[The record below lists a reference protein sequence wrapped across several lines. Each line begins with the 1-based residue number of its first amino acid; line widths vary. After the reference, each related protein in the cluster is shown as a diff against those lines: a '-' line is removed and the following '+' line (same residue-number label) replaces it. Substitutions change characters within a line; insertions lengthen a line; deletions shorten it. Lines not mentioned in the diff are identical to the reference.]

1 MGPAKHPRR
10 SCVVEEDMI
19 RPSILLLLS
28 LLLALP
34 AFARR
39 EKLALRSESLELPGA
54 PSAVVAADVDGDG
67 LRDLAVVIAFT
78 RWGEVGIEG
87 SVKMDD
93 VEGLVE
99 VLTVIPALVDRRELR
114 VFPGRPGG
122 GFDPA
127 SRSVAIE
134 PSVLSLEAGPPGAPV
149 VALTD
154 EGLSAFR
161 LRDGKLAFEPLIQE
175 RPVLAGTGTFL
186 PNLGLVK
193 DLDGDGRT
201 DVLLPTAEGASVY
214 LSGPEGLRS
223 ASRLR
228 FPLDSLQGRPRRTL
242 SLFHPLPE
250 VRDVD
255 GNHLPDLVLRHASGE
270 WNGFRVLRN
279 QGGGRFSEAL
289 APLGDYQEKKPEGAV
304 VTFFGDL
311 DGDGRAEY
319 VTQEERGPGEDAGMR
334 AEMKHAK
341 RPKFLFRIH
350 RSRPDLGM
358 EPKPFQQFEAEG
370 YAFDTG
376 GGGDG
381 DGGEVGVDMKLPGG
395 FQDLNGDGRMDL
407 IALTLDFSMLQAV
420 KVLTVQRIGI
430 GIDFHV
436 LCQGPGGK
444 LVPVRGLDLSGKFNL
459 NLNNLKIGQI
469 SQFAG
474 DFDGDGR
481 ADFTQMGRG
490 KTVTIHRGR
499 PDCSYPAQPD
509 LALEL
514 REAPRDLALVQI
526 RDLDGDE
533 LADLLVI
540 QPQAVKEANVTP
552 PVRLDLYLSRG
563 ES

>member
-1 MGPAKHPRR
+1 MSRPA
-10 SCVVEEDMI
+10 
-19 RPSILLLLS
+19 ILLALS

-34 AFARR
+34 ASARR
-39 EKLALRSESLELPGA
+39 EKLALRAESLELPGA

-67 LRDLAVVIAFT
+67 LRDLAVVLAFT
-78 RWGEVGIEG
+78 HWGEIGIEE
-87 SVKMDD
+87 SVQMDD

-114 VFPGRPGG
+114 VFLGRPGG

-127 SRSVAIE
+127 PRSMAIE

-154 EGLSAFR
+154 EGLSALR
-161 LRDGKLAFEPLIQE
+161 LRDGALAFEPLIQE

-201 DVLLPTAEGASVY
+201 DVLLPTAEGTSVY
-214 LSGPEGLRS
+214 LSGPEGLRL

-228 FPLDSLQGRPRRTL
+228 FPLDGLQGRARRTL
-242 SLFHPLPE
+242 SRFHPLPE
-250 VRDVD
+250 VRDVNGD
-255 GNHLPDLVLRHASGE
+255 KLPDLVLRHASGA
-270 WNGFRVLRN
+270 WSGFRVLRN
-279 QGGGRFSEAL
+279 QGGGRFAEAM
-289 APLGDYQEKKPEGAV
+289 APLGEHQETKPEGPV
-304 VTFFGDL
+304 VTYFGDL

-319 VTQEERGPGEDAGMR
+319 VTQEERGPGEDAGIR
-334 AEMKHAK
+334 KEMQHAK
-341 RPKFLFRIH
+341 RPKFLFRVH

-376 GGGDG
+376 GSEGD
-381 DGGEVGVDMKLPGG
+381 GEVGVEMAMPGG

-407 IALTLDFSMLQAV
+407 VALTLDFSMLQAV

-436 LCQGPGGK
+436 QCQGPGSK
-444 LVPVRGLDLSGKFNL
+444 FAPVRGLDLSGKFNL
-459 NLNNLKIGQI
+459 NLNNLQIGQI

-514 REAPRDLALVQI
+514 REAPRNLALVQV

-533 LADLLVI
+533 LTDLLVI
-540 QPQAVKEANVTP
+540 QPQVIKETNVTP

-563 ES
+563 VA

>member
-1 MGPAKHPRR
+1 MSHPA
-10 SCVVEEDMI
+10 VFLV
-19 RPSILLLLS
+19 LS
-28 LLLALP
+28 LLLAFP
-34 AFARR
+34 AAARR
-39 EKLALRSESLELPGA
+39 EKLALRAESLELPGA
-54 PSAVVAADVDGDG
+54 PSAVVAADVNGDG
-67 LRDLAVVIAFT
+67 LRDLAVVLAFT
-78 RWGEVGIEG
+78 HWGEIGIEE
-87 SVKMDD
+87 SVQMDD

-99 VLTVIPALVDRRELR
+99 VLTVIPSLVDRRELR
-114 VFPGRPGG
+114 LFLGRPGG
-122 GFDPA
+122 GFDSA
-127 SRSVAIE
+127 SRSLSIE
-134 PSVLSLEAGPPGAPV
+134 PSVLSLDAGPPGSPII
-149 VALTD
+149 ALTD
-154 EGLSAFR
+154 EGLSALR
-161 LRDGKLAFEPLIQE
+161 LRDGNLEFEPLVKE

-193 DLDGDGRT
+193 DLDGDGRA

-214 LSGPEGLRS
+214 LSGPEGLRTEP

-228 FPLDSLQGRPRRTL
+228 FPLDGLQGPPRRRL
-242 SLFHPLPE
+242 SRFHPLPE

-255 GNHLPDLVLRHASGE
+255 GNRLPDLVLRHASGQ

-279 QGGGRFSEAL
+279 QGGGRFAEAV
-289 APLGDYQEKKPEGAV
+289 APLGDYQEKRPEGAI

-319 VTQEERGPGEDAGMR
+319 VTQEERGPGENASVR
-334 AEMKHAK
+334 QEMKHAK

-376 GGGDG
+376 GGGGG
-381 DGGEVGVDMKLPGG
+381 DGGEVGVEMAMPGG

-444 LVPVRGLDLSGKFNL
+444 LVPVKGLDLSGKFNL

-499 PDCSYPAQPD
+499 QDCSYPAQPD
-509 LALEL
+509 LSLQL
-514 REAPRDLALVQI
+514 REAPRDLALVQV
-526 RDLDGDE
+526 RDLDGDA
-533 LADLLVI
+533 LTDLLVI
-540 QPQAVKEANVTP
+540 QPQPVKEVNVTP

-563 ES
+563 VS

>member
-1 MGPAKHPRR
+1 
-10 SCVVEEDMI
+10 MI
-19 RPSILLLLS
+19 RHGSLILLS

-34 AFARR
+34 AAARR
-39 EKLALRSESLELPGA
+39 EKLALRADSLELPGA
-54 PSAVVAADVDGDG
+54 PASVVAADVNGDG

-78 RWGEVGIEG
+78 RWGEVGIEE
-87 SVKMDD
+87 SIKMDD
-93 VEGLVE
+93 IEGLVE

-114 VFPGRPGG
+114 VFLGRPGG

-127 SRSVAIE
+127 SRAVTIE
-134 PSVLSLEAGPPGAPV
+134 PSVLSLEEGPPGSPV
-149 VALTD
+149 IALTD
-154 EGLSAFR
+154 EGISALR
-161 LRDGKLAFEPLIQE
+161 LRDGNLAFEPLIQE

-214 LSGPEGLRS
+214 LSGPDGLRPEP

-228 FPLDSLQGRPRRTL
+228 FPLDGLQGRSRRTL
-242 SLFHPLPE
+242 SHFHPLPE

-255 GNHLPDLVLRHASGE
+255 GDKLPDLVLRHASGA
-270 WNGFRVLRN
+270 WDGFRVLRN
-279 QGGGRFSEAL
+279 QGGGRFAAAV
-289 APLGDYQEKKPEGAV
+289 APLGEHKEERPDQTKTPI
-304 VTFFGDL
+304 VTWFGDL

-319 VTQEERGPGEDAGMR
+319 VTQEERGPSEDAGMR
-334 AEMKHAK
+334 EEMKHAK
-341 RPKFLFRIH
+341 RPKFLFRVH

-376 GGGDG
+376 GDNDGDG
-381 DGGEVGVDMKLPGG
+381 DGGDVSVGMKMPGG

-436 LCQGPGGK
+436 LCQGPGSK
-444 LVPVRGLDLSGKFNL
+444 FAPVKGLDLSGKFNL
-459 NLNNLKIGQI
+459 NLKNLKIGQI

-481 ADFTQMGRG
+481 SDFTQMGRG
-490 KTVTIHRGR
+490 KSVTIHRGR
-499 PDCSYPAQPD
+499 ADCSYPAQPD
-509 LALEL
+509 LSLEL
-514 REAPRDLALVQI
+514 REAPRDLALVQV

-533 LADLLVI
+533 LTDLLVI
-540 QPQAVKEANVTP
+540 QPQVIKEANVTP

>member
-1 MGPAKHPRR
+1 MSRQA
-10 SCVVEEDMI
+10 
-19 RPSILLLLS
+19 ILILLS
-28 LLLALP
+28 LLFALP
-34 AFARR
+34 AAARR
-39 EKLALRSESLELPGA
+39 DKLALRAESLELPGA

-67 LRDLAVVIAFT
+67 LGDLAVVLAFT
-78 RWGEVGIEG
+78 RWGEIGIEE
-87 SVKMDD
+87 SMKMDD

-127 SRSVAIE
+127 SRSLTLE
-134 PSVLSLEAGPPGAPV
+134 PSVLSLEAGPPGAPM

-154 EGLSAFR
+154 EGLSALR
-161 LRDGKLAFEPLIQE
+161 LRDGALAFEPLIEE

-193 DLDGDGRT
+193 DLDGDGRA

-214 LSGPEGLRS
+214 LSGPEGLRKEP

-228 FPLDSLQGRPRRTL
+228 FPLDGLQGRTRRTL
-242 SLFHPLPE
+242 SRFHPLPE
-250 VRDVD
+250 VKDVD
-255 GNHLPDLVLRHASGE
+255 GDKLPDLVLRHASGG
-270 WNGFRVLRN
+270 WYGFRVLRN
-279 QGGGRFSEAL
+279 RGSGRFSEAV
-289 APLGDYQEKKPEGAV
+289 APLGEFQEDRPDPEKAPV

-319 VTQEERGPGEDAGMR
+319 VTQEERGPGENAGMR
-334 AEMKHAK
+334 EEMKHAK

-376 GGGDG
+376 GGGGNSG
-381 DGGEVGVDMKLPGG
+381 DGGEIRIDMAMPGG

-420 KVLTVQRIGI
+420 KVLAVQRIGI
-430 GIDFHV
+430 GVDFHV
-436 LCQGPGGK
+436 HCQGPGGK
-444 LVPVRGLDLSGKFNL
+444 LIPVQGLDLSGKFNF

-514 REAPRDLALVQI
+514 REAPRDLALVQV

-533 LADLLVI
+533 LTDLLVI
-540 QPQAVKEANVTP
+540 QPQAIKEANVTP

>member
-1 MGPAKHPRR
+1 MSRPA
-10 SCVVEEDMI
+10 I
-19 RPSILLLLS
+19 FLLS
-28 LLLALP
+28 LLVALP
-34 AFARR
+34 ALARR
-39 EKLALRSESLELPGA
+39 EKLALRAESLELPGA

-67 LRDLAVVIAFT
+67 LRDLAVVLAFT
-78 RWGEVGIEG
+78 HWGEIGIEE
-87 SVKMDD
+87 SVQMDD

-122 GFDPA
+122 GFEP
-127 SRSVAIE
+127 SPRSMAIE

-154 EGLSAFR
+154 EGLSALR
-161 LRDGKLAFEPLIQE
+161 VRDGALAFEPLIQE

-214 LSGPEGLRS
+214 LSGPEGLRQ

-228 FPLDSLQGRPRRTL
+228 FPLDGLQGRARRTL
-242 SLFHPLPE
+242 SRFHPLPE
-250 VRDVD
+250 VRDVNGD
-255 GNHLPDLVLRHASGE
+255 RLPDLVLRHASGA
-270 WNGFRVLRN
+270 WSGFRVLRN
-279 QGGGRFSEAL
+279 QGGGRFAEAV
-289 APLGDYQEKKPEGAV
+289 APLGEHQETKPDGPV
-304 VTFFGDL
+304 VTWFGDL

-341 RPKFLFRIH
+341 RPKFLFRVH
-350 RSRPDLGM
+350 RSRADLGM

-376 GGGDG
+376 GDSGGDG
-381 DGGEVGVDMKLPGG
+381 EAGVEMAMPGG

-407 IALTLDFSMLQAV
+407 VALTLDFSMLQAV
-420 KVLTVQRIGI
+420 KVLTVRRIGI

-436 LCQGPGGK
+436 QCQGPGGK
-444 LVPVRGLDLSGKFNL
+444 LAPVKGLDLSGKFNL
-459 NLNNLKIGQI
+459 NLNNLQLGQI

-514 REAPRDLALVQI
+514 REAPRDLALVQV

-533 LADLLVI
+533 LTDLLVI
-540 QPQAVKEANVTP
+540 QPQVVKEANVTP

>member
-1 MGPAKHPRR
+1 MHRA
-10 SCVVEEDMI
+10 
-19 RPSILLLLS
+19 SIFLVLSLLLS
-28 LLLALP
+28 LP
-34 AFARR
+34 AAARR
-39 EKLALRSESLELPGA
+39 EKLALRADSLELPGA
-54 PSAVVAADVDGDG
+54 PASVIAADVNGDG

-78 RWGEVGIEG
+78 RWGEVGIEE
-87 SVKMDD
+87 SIKMDD
-93 VEGLVE
+93 IEGLVE

-114 VFPGRPGG
+114 VFLGRPGG

-127 SRSVAIE
+127 SRSVTIE
-134 PSVLSLEAGPPGAPV
+134 PSVLSLEEGPPGAPV
-149 VALTD
+149 IALTD
-154 EGLSAFR
+154 EGISALRLQDGNLS
-161 LRDGKLAFEPLIQE
+161 FEPLIQE
-175 RPVLAGTGTFL
+175 RPVLAGTATFL

-193 DLDGDGRT
+193 DLDGNGKT

-214 LSGPEGLRS
+214 LSGPDGLRS
-223 ASRLR
+223 EPASRLR
-228 FPLDSLQGRPRRTL
+228 FPLAGLQGRSRRTL
-242 SLFHPLPE
+242 SHFHPLPE
-250 VRDVD
+250 IRDVD
-255 GNHLPDLVLRHASGE
+255 GDKLPDLVLRHASGA
-270 WNGFRVLRN
+270 WDGFRVLRN
-279 QGGGRFSEAL
+279 QGGGRFAAAV
-289 APLGDYQEKKPEGAV
+289 APLGEHKEERPNQTETPV

-334 AEMKHAK
+334 KEMQHAK
-341 RPKFLFRIH
+341 RPKFLFRVH

-376 GGGDG
+376 GDNDRGRD
-381 DGGEVGVDMKLPGG
+381 DDDGEVSVGMKMPGG

-436 LCQGPGGK
+436 QCQGPGSK
-444 LVPVRGLDLSGKFNL
+444 FAPVKGLDLSGKFNL
-459 NLNNLKIGQI
+459 NLKNLKIGQI

-481 ADFTQMGRG
+481 SDFTQMGRG
-490 KTVTIHRGR
+490 KSVTIHRGR
-499 PDCSYPAQPD
+499 ADCSYPAQPD
-509 LALEL
+509 LSLEL
-514 REAPRDLALVQI
+514 REAPRDLALVQV

-533 LADLLVI
+533 LTDLMVI
-540 QPQAVKEANVTP
+540 QPQVIKEANVTP

>member
-1 MGPAKHPRR
+1 MRR
-10 SCVVEEDMI
+10 QALLVV
-19 RPSILLLLS
+19 LS
-28 LLLALP
+28 LLLLALP
-34 AFARR
+34 AAARR
-39 EKLALRSESLELPGA
+39 EKLALRAESLELPGA
-54 PSAVVAADVDGDG
+54 PSAVVAADVNGDG
-67 LRDLAVVIAFT
+67 MRDLAVVLAFT
-78 RWGEVGIEG
+78 RWGEIGVEE

-99 VLTVIPALVDRRELR
+99 VLTVIPALLDRRELR
-114 VFPGRPGG
+114 VFLGRPGG

-127 SRSVAIE
+127 ARSLALE

-149 VALTD
+149 IALTD
-154 EGLSAFR
+154 EGLSALR
-161 LRDGKLAFEPLIQE
+161 LRDGQLAFEPLAQE

-193 DLDGDGRT
+193 DLDGDGQG

-228 FPLDSLQGRPRRTL
+228 FPLDALQGRAGRTL
-242 SLFHPLPE
+242 SRFHPLPE
-250 VRDVD
+250 VKDVNGD
-255 GNHLPDLVLRHASGE
+255 KLPDLVLRHASGA
-270 WNGFRVLRN
+270 WKGFRVLRN
-279 QGGGRFSEAL
+279 LGGGRFAEAA
-289 APLGDYQEKKPEGAV
+289 APLGEYQEDRSDGPE

-334 AEMKHAK
+334 EEMKHAK
-341 RPKFLFRIH
+341 RPKFLFRLH

-376 GGGDG
+376 GGDEGGGGDG
-381 DGGEVGVDMKLPGG
+381 MQVDMKMPGG

-420 KVLTVQRIGI
+420 KILTVQRIGI

-436 LCQGPGGK
+436 QCQGPGAK
-444 LVPVRGLDLSGKFNL
+444 FAPVQGLDLSGKFNL
-459 NLNNLKIGQI
+459 NLNNMKIGQI

-474 DFDGDGR
+474 DYDGDGR

-490 KTVTIHRGR
+490 RTVTIHRGR
-499 PDCSYPAQPD
+499 ADCSYPAQPD
-509 LALEL
+509 LAIEL
-514 REAPRDLALVQI
+514 REAPRDLALIQV

-540 QPQAVKEANVTP
+540 QPQTIKEAGVTP

>member
-1 MGPAKHPRR
+1 MSRPATF
-10 SCVVEEDMI
+10 
-19 RPSILLLLS
+19 LALS

-34 AFARR
+34 AAARR
-39 EKLALRSESLELPGA
+39 EKLALRAESVELPGA

-67 LRDLAVVIAFT
+67 LRDLAVVLAFT
-78 RWGEVGIEG
+78 RWGEIGIEE
-87 SVKMDD
+87 SVQMDD

-114 VFPGRPGG
+114 VFLGRPGG
-122 GFDPA
+122 GFEPTP
-127 SRSVAIE
+127 RSLAIE

-154 EGLSAFR
+154 EGLSALR
-161 LRDGKLAFEPLIQE
+161 LRDGALAFEPLIQE

-193 DLDGDGRT
+193 DLDGDGRA

-228 FPLDSLQGRPRRTL
+228 FPLDGLQGRARRTL
-242 SLFHPLPE
+242 SRFHPLPE
-250 VRDVD
+250 VRDVNGD
-255 GNHLPDLVLRHASGE
+255 KLPDLVLRHASGA
-270 WNGFRVLRN
+270 WRGFRVLRN
-279 QGGGRFSEAL
+279 QGGGRFAEAV
-289 APLGDYQEKKPEGAV
+289 APLGEYQESGRDPLAAPV
-304 VTFFGDL
+304 VTWFGDL

-319 VTQEERGPGEDAGMR
+319 VTQEERGPGEDAGIR
-334 AEMKHAK
+334 KEMQHAK
-341 RPKFLFRIH
+341 RPKFLFRVH

-376 GGGDG
+376 GGGGG
-381 DGGEVGVDMKLPGG
+381 DGEVGVEIAMPGG

-407 IALTLDFSMLQAV
+407 VALTLDFSMLQAV
-420 KVLTVQRIGI
+420 KVLTVRRIGI

-436 LCQGPGGK
+436 QCQGPGGK
-444 LVPVRGLDLSGKFNL
+444 FAPVRGLDLSGKFNL
-459 NLNNLKIGQI
+459 NLNNLQIGQI

-514 REAPRDLALVQI
+514 REAPRDLALVQV

-533 LADLLVI
+533 LTDLLVI

>member
-1 MGPAKHPRR
+1 MSRQGI
-10 SCVVEEDMI
+10 VF
-19 RPSILLLLS
+19 LLS
-28 LLLALP
+28 FQLVLFALP
-34 AFARR
+34 AAARR
-39 EKLALRSESLELPGA
+39 EKLALRADSLELPGA
-54 PSAVVAADVDGDG
+54 PASVVAADVNGDG

-78 RWGEVGIEG
+78 RWGEVGIEE
-87 SVKMDD
+87 SIKMDD

-99 VLTVIPALVDRRELR
+99 VLTVIPSLVDRRELR
-114 VFPGRPGG
+114 VFLGRPGG

-154 EGLSAFR
+154 EGLSALH
-161 LRDGKLAFEPLIQE
+161 LRDGNLSFEPLIQE

-193 DLDGDGRT
+193 DLDGDGRM

-214 LSGPEGLRS
+214 LSGPEGLRPEP

-228 FPLDSLQGRPRRTL
+228 FPLDGLQGRSRRTL
-242 SLFHPLPE
+242 SRFHPLPE

-255 GNHLPDLVLRHASGE
+255 GDKLPDLVLRHASGA
-270 WNGFRVLRN
+270 WDGFRVLRN
-279 QGGGRFSEAL
+279 RGGGRFAEAV
-289 APLGDYQEKKPEGAV
+289 APLGEHQEDRPDQTKTPI
-304 VTFFGDL
+304 VTWFGDL

-334 AEMKHAK
+334 KEMQHAK
-341 RPKFLFRIH
+341 RPKFLFRVH

-376 GGGDG
+376 GEGGDG
-381 DGGEVGVDMKLPGG
+381 DEVSIGMTMPGG

-436 LCQGPGGK
+436 LCQGPGAK
-444 LVPVRGLDLSGKFNL
+444 LTPVKGLDLSGKFNF

-490 KTVTIHRGR
+490 KSVTIHRGR
-499 PDCSYPAQPD
+499 ADCSYPAQPD

-514 REAPRDLALVQI
+514 REAPRDLALVQV

-533 LADLLVI
+533 LTDLLVI
-540 QPQAVKEANVTP
+540 QPQVIKEANVTP
-552 PVRLDLYLSRG
+552 PVRLALYLSRG

>member
-1 MGPAKHPRR
+1 MYRASVFLVLSLG
-10 SCVVEEDMI
+10 
-19 RPSILLLLS
+19 LS
-28 LLLALP
+28 LLMALP
-34 AFARR
+34 AAARR
-39 EKLALRSESLELPGA
+39 EKLALRAASLELPGA
-54 PSAVVAADVDGDG
+54 PASVVAADINGDG

-78 RWGEVGIEG
+78 RWGEVGIEE
-87 SVKMDD
+87 SIKMDD

-99 VLTVIPALVDRRELR
+99 VLTVIPSLVDHRELR
-114 VFPGRPGG
+114 VFLGLTGG

-127 SRSVAIE
+127 SRSVTIE

-154 EGLSAFR
+154 EGLSALR
-161 LRDGKLAFEPLIQE
+161 LRDGNLSFEPLIQE

-193 DLDGDGRT
+193 DLDGDGRM

-223 ASRLR
+223 EPASRLR
-228 FPLDSLQGRPRRTL
+228 FPLDGLQGRSRRTL

-255 GNHLPDLVLRHASGE
+255 GDKLPDLVLRHASGQ
-270 WNGFRVLRN
+270 WDGFRVLRN
-279 QGGGRFSEAL
+279 RGGGRFAEAV
-289 APLGDYQEKKPEGAV
+289 APLGEHLEDRPDPTKTPI
-304 VTFFGDL
+304 VTWFGDL

-334 AEMKHAK
+334 EEMKHAK
-341 RPKFLFRIH
+341 RPKFLFRVH

-370 YAFDTG
+370 YAFDTSG
-376 GGGDG
+376 ESGD
-381 DGGEVGVDMKLPGG
+381 GEVGVEMAMPAG

-420 KVLTVQRIGI
+420 KVLTVQRISI

-436 LCQGPGGK
+436 QCQGPGSK
-444 LVPVRGLDLSGKFNL
+444 FAPVKGLDLSGKFNL
-459 NLNNLKIGQI
+459 NLRNLQIGQI

-490 KTVTIHRGR
+490 KSVTIHRGR

-509 LALEL
+509 LTLEL
-514 REAPRDLALVQI
+514 REAPRDLALVQV

-533 LADLLVI
+533 LTDLLVI
-540 QPQAVKEANVTP
+540 QPQVVKEANVTP

>member
-1 MGPAKHPRR
+1 MSRQA
-10 SCVVEEDMI
+10 V
-19 RPSILLLLS
+19 LLLLS
-28 LLLALP
+28 LLLSLP
-34 AFARR
+34 AAARR
-39 EKLALRSESLELPGA
+39 EKLALRAESLELPGA

-67 LRDLAVVIAFT
+67 LRDLAVVLAFT
-78 RWGEVGIEG
+78 RWGEIGIEE
-87 SVKMDD
+87 SMKMDD

-127 SRSVAIE
+127 SRSLTLE

-154 EGLSAFR
+154 EGLSALR
-161 LRDGKLAFEPLIQE
+161 LRDGALAFEPLIEE

-193 DLDGDGRT
+193 DLDGDGRA

-214 LSGPEGLRS
+214 LSGPQGLHVV
-223 ASRLR
+223 SRLR
-228 FPLDSLQGRPRRTL
+228 FPLDGLQGRSRRAL
-242 SLFHPLPE
+242 SRFHPLPE

-255 GNHLPDLVLRHASGE
+255 GDKLPDLVLRHASGE
-270 WNGFRVLRN
+270 WKGFRVLRN
-279 QGGGRFSEAL
+279 RGGGRFSEAV
-289 APLGDYQEKKPEGAV
+289 APLGEHQEDREEGPV

-319 VTQEERGPGEDAGMR
+319 VTQEERGPGEDASMR
-334 AEMKHAK
+334 QEMKHAK

-376 GGGDG
+376 GGGRDG
-381 DGGEVGVDMKLPGG
+381 DGGEVGVEMAMPGG

-420 KVLTVQRIGI
+420 KVLAVQRIGI

-436 LCQGPGGK
+436 HCQGPGGK
-444 LVPVRGLDLSGKFNL
+444 LFPVQGLDLSGKFNL

-490 KTVTIHRGR
+490 RTVTIHRGR

-514 REAPRDLALVQI
+514 REAPRDLALVQV

-533 LADLLVI
+533 LTDLLVI
-540 QPQAVKEANVTP
+540 QPQVIREANVTP

>member
-1 MGPAKHPRR
+1 MLSAKHPARR
-10 SCVVEEDMI
+10 RVLDEDMI
-19 RPSILLLLS
+19 RHASLILIS
-28 LLLALP
+28 LLLAIP
-34 AFARR
+34 AAARR
-39 EKLALRSESLELPGA
+39 EKLALRAESLELPGA
-54 PSAVVAADVDGDG
+54 PSAVVAADVNGDG

-78 RWGEVGIEG
+78 RWGEVGIEE

-93 VEGLVE
+93 IEGLVE
-99 VLTVIPALVDRRELR
+99 VLTVIPSLVDRRELR
-114 VFPGRPGG
+114 VFLGRPGG

-127 SRSVAIE
+127 SRSMTLE

-154 EGLSAFR
+154 EGLSALR
-161 LRDGKLAFEPLIQE
+161 LRDGNLAFEPLIEE

-193 DLDGDGRT
+193 DLDADGRM
-201 DVLLPTAEGASVY
+201 DVLLPTPEGSSVY
-214 LSGPEGLRS
+214 LSGPEGLQS

-228 FPLDSLQGRPRRTL
+228 FPLDSLQGRSRRTL
-242 SLFHPLPE
+242 SRFHPLPE
-250 VRDVD
+250 IRDVTGD
-255 GNHLPDLVLRHASGE
+255 KLPDLVLRHASGE

-279 QGGGRFSEAL
+279 QGGGRFAEAA
-289 APLGDYQEKKPEGAV
+289 APLGDYQEDRHEGPI
-304 VTFFGDL
+304 VTWFGDL

-334 AEMKHAK
+334 QEMKHAK

-376 GGGDG
+376 GDRG
-381 DGGEVGVDMKLPGG
+381 DGGEVGVEMAMPGG
-395 FQDLNGDGRMDL
+395 FKDLNGDGRMDL

-436 LCQGPGGK
+436 QCQGSGGK
-444 LVPVRGLDLSGKFNL
+444 FGPVKGLDLSGKFNL
-459 NLNNLKIGQI
+459 NLRNLQIGQI

-481 ADFTQMGRG
+481 SDFTQMGRG
-490 KTVTIHRGR
+490 RTVTIHRGR

-514 REAPRDLALVQI
+514 REAPRDLALVQV

-533 LADLLVI
+533 LTDLLVI
-540 QPQAVKEANVTP
+540 QPQVVKEANVTP

>member
-1 MGPAKHPRR
+1 MSRPA
-10 SCVVEEDMI
+10 I
-19 RPSILLLLS
+19 FLALS

-34 AFARR
+34 TAARR
-39 EKLALRSESLELPGA
+39 ERLALRAESLELPGA
-54 PSAVVAADVDGDG
+54 PSAVVAADIDGDG
-67 LRDLAVVIAFT
+67 LRDLAVVLAFT
-78 RWGEVGIEG
+78 HWGEIGIEE
-87 SVKMDD
+87 SVQMDD

-99 VLTVIPALVDRRELR
+99 VLTVIPSLVDRRELR
-114 VFPGRPGG
+114 VFLGRPGG
-122 GFDPA
+122 GFEPS
-127 SRSVAIE
+127 SRSMAIE

-154 EGLSAFR
+154 EGLSALR
-161 LRDGKLAFEPLIQE
+161 VRDGALVFEPLIQE

-228 FPLDSLQGRPRRTL
+228 FPLDGLHGRARRTL
-242 SLFHPLPE
+242 SRFHPLPE
-250 VRDVD
+250 VRDVNGD
-255 GNHLPDLVLRHASGE
+255 KLPDLVLRHASGA
-270 WNGFRVLRN
+270 WSGFRVLRN
-279 QGGGRFSEAL
+279 QGGGRFAEAV
-289 APLGDYQEKKPEGAV
+289 APLGEYQESKPDPLHTPV
-304 VTFFGDL
+304 VTWFGDL

-319 VTQEERGPGEDAGMR
+319 VTQEERGPGENAGIR
-334 AEMKHAK
+334 KEMQHAK
-341 RPKFLFRIH
+341 RPKFLFRVH

-376 GGGDG
+376 GSQGDG
-381 DGGEVGVDMKLPGG
+381 EVRVEMAMPGG

-407 IALTLDFSMLQAV
+407 VALTLDFSMLQAV

-436 LCQGPGGK
+436 QCQGPGGRFA
-444 LVPVRGLDLSGKFNL
+444 PVRGLDLSGKFNL
-459 NLNNLKIGQI
+459 NLNNLQIGQI

-514 REAPRDLALVQI
+514 REAPRDLALVQV

-533 LADLLVI
+533 LTDLLVI
-540 QPQAVKEANVTP
+540 QPQVVKEANVTP

-563 ES
+563 LA

>member
-1 MGPAKHPRR
+1 MSRQA
-10 SCVVEEDMI
+10 I
-19 RPSILLLLS
+19 FLLS

-34 AFARR
+34 AAARR
-39 EKLALRSESLELPGA
+39 EKLALRADSLELPGA
-54 PSAVVAADVDGDG
+54 PASVVAADVNGDG

-78 RWGEVGIEG
+78 RWGEVGIEE
-87 SVKMDD
+87 SIKMDD
-93 VEGLVE
+93 IEGLVE
-99 VLTVIPALVDRRELR
+99 VLTVIPSLVDRRELR
-114 VFPGRPGG
+114 VFLGRPGG

-127 SRSVAIE
+127 STSPIAVAIE

-154 EGLSAFR
+154 EGLSVLR
-161 LRDGKLAFEPLIQE
+161 LRDGNLSFEPLIQE

-193 DLDGDGRT
+193 DLDGDGRA
-201 DVLLPTAEGASVY
+201 DVLLPTAEGASIY

-223 ASRLR
+223 EPASRLR
-228 FPLDSLQGRPRRTL
+228 FPLDGLQGRSRRTL
-242 SLFHPLPE
+242 SRFHPLPE

-255 GNHLPDLVLRHASGE
+255 GDKLPDLVVRHASGA
-270 WNGFRVLRN
+270 WDGFRVLRN
-279 QGGGRFSEAL
+279 RGGGRFADAV
-289 APLGDYQEKKPEGAV
+289 APLGEHQEDRPDQTKTPI
-304 VTFFGDL
+304 VTWFGDL

-334 AEMKHAK
+334 KEMQHAK
-341 RPKFLFRIH
+341 RPKFLFRVH
-350 RSRPDLGM
+350 RSHPDLGM

-376 GGGDG
+376 GNDDGG
-381 DGGEVGVDMKLPGG
+381 DGGEVSIGMTMPGG
-395 FQDLNGDGRMDL
+395 FKDLNGDGRMDL

-436 LCQGPGGK
+436 QCQGPGSK
-444 LVPVRGLDLSGKFNL
+444 FAPVKGLDLSGKFNF
-459 NLNNLKIGQI
+459 NLNNMKIGQI

-490 KTVTIHRGR
+490 KSVTIHRGR
-499 PDCSYPAQPD
+499 ADCSYPAQPD

-514 REAPRDLALVQI
+514 REAPRDLALVQV

-533 LADLLVI
+533 LTDLLVI
-540 QPQAVKEANVTP
+540 QPQVIKEANVTP

>member
-1 MGPAKHPRR
+1 
-10 SCVVEEDMI
+10 MI
-19 RPSILLLLS
+19 RQASLILVS

-34 AFARR
+34 AAARR
-39 EKLALRSESLELPGA
+39 EKLALRADTLELPGA
-54 PSAVVAADVDGDG
+54 PSAVVAADVNGDG

-78 RWGEVGIEG
+78 RWGEVGIEE
-87 SVKMDD
+87 SVQMDD

-99 VLTVIPALVDRRELR
+99 VLTVIPSLVDRRELR
-114 VFPGRPGG
+114 VFLGRPGG

-127 SRSVAIE
+127 SRSAAIE

-154 EGLSAFR
+154 EGLSALR
-161 LRDGKLAFEPLIQE
+161 LRDGNLAFEPLIQE

-201 DVLLPTAEGASVY
+201 DVLLPTPEGASVY

-228 FPLDSLQGRPRRTL
+228 FPLDGLQGRSRRSL
-242 SLFHPLPE
+242 SRFHPLPE
-250 VRDVD
+250 VRDVNGD
-255 GNHLPDLVLRHASGE
+255 KLPDLVLRHASGE

-279 QGGGRFSEAL
+279 LGGGRFAEAA
-289 APLGDYQEKKPEGAV
+289 APLGDYQEDRPEGPI
-304 VTFFGDL
+304 VTWFGDL

-319 VTQEERGPGEDAGMR
+319 VTQEERGPGENAGMR
-334 AEMKHAK
+334 KEMAHAK
-341 RPKFLFRIH
+341 RPKFLFRVH

-381 DGGEVGVDMKLPGG
+381 DGGEVGVEMAMPGG

-436 LCQGPGGK
+436 QCQGPGAK
-444 LVPVRGLDLSGKFNL
+444 FAPVQGLDLSGKFNL
-459 NLNNLKIGQI
+459 NLKNLQIGQI

-533 LADLLVI
+533 LTDLLVI
-540 QPQAVKEANVTP
+540 QPQVVKEANVTP

-563 ES
+563 EA

>member
-1 MGPAKHPRR
+1 
-10 SCVVEEDMI
+10 VEEDMRRQAI
-19 RPSILLLLS
+19 FLLLS
-28 LLLALP
+28 LLLSLHLAIP
-34 AFARR
+34 ASARR
-39 EKLALRSESLELPGA
+39 EKLALRAESLELPGA
-54 PSAVVAADVDGDG
+54 PSAVVDADVNGDG
-67 LRDLAVVIAFT
+67 VRDLAVVIAFT
-78 RWGEVGIEG
+78 RWGEVGIEE

-93 VEGLVE
+93 IEGLVE
-99 VLTVIPALVDRRELR
+99 VLTVIPSLVDRRELR
-114 VFPGRPGG
+114 VFLGRPGG

-154 EGLSAFR
+154 EGLSALR

-228 FPLDSLQGRPRRTL
+228 FPLDGLQGRARRTL
-242 SLFHPLPE
+242 SHFHPLPE

-255 GNHLPDLVLRHASGE
+255 GDKLPDLVLRHASGE

-279 QGGGRFSEAL
+279 RGGGRFSDAV
-289 APLGDYQEKKPEGAV
+289 APLGEHLEDRPDGPI
-304 VTFFGDL
+304 VTWFGDL

-319 VTQEERGPGEDAGMR
+319 VTQEEHGPGEDAGMR

-341 RPKFLFRIH
+341 RPKFLFRVH

-358 EPKPFQQFEAEG
+358 EQKPFQQFEAEG
-370 YAFDTG
+370 YAFDTSG
-376 GGGDG
+376 ANDGG
-381 DGGEVGVDMKLPGG
+381 DGGEVRVDMAMPGG

-436 LCQGPGGK
+436 LCQGPGAK
-444 LVPVRGLDLSGKFNL
+444 FAPVRGLDLSGKFNL
-459 NLNNLKIGQI
+459 NLKNLQIGQI

-533 LADLLVI
+533 LTDLFVI
-540 QPQAVKEANVTP
+540 QPQVVKEANVTP

>member
-1 MGPAKHPRR
+1 MTRQATF
-10 SCVVEEDMI
+10 VLV
-19 RPSILLLLS
+19 S

-34 AFARR
+34 AAARR
-39 EKLALRSESLELPGA
+39 EKLALRADSLELPGA
-54 PSAVVAADVDGDG
+54 PSAVVAADVNGDG
-67 LRDLAVVIAFT
+67 LRDLAVVVAFT
-78 RWGEVGIEG
+78 RWGEVGIEE

-93 VEGLVE
+93 IEGLVE
-99 VLTVIPALVDRRELR
+99 VLTVIPSLVDRRELQ
-114 VFPGRPGG
+114 VFLGRPGG

-127 SRSVAIE
+127 AKSMTIE
-134 PSVLSLEAGPPGAPV
+134 PSVLSLEAGPPGIPV

-154 EGLSAFR
+154 EGLSALR
-161 LRDGKLAFEPLIQE
+161 VRDGNLAFEPLIQE
-175 RPVLAGTGTFL
+175 RSVLAGTGTFL

-193 DLDGDGRT
+193 DLDGDGRS
-201 DVLLPTAEGASVY
+201 DVLIPTAEGASVF

-228 FPLDSLQGRPRRTL
+228 FPLDGLQGRSRRTL
-242 SLFHPLPE
+242 SRFHPLPE
-250 VRDVD
+250 VRDVTGD
-255 GNHLPDLVLRHASGE
+255 KLPDLVLRHASGH
-270 WNGFRVLRN
+270 WDGFRVLRN
-279 QGGGRFSEAL
+279 LGGGRFAEAA
-289 APLGDYQEKKPEGAV
+289 APLGEHLEKRPEGPM
-304 VTFFGDL
+304 VTYFGDL

-334 AEMKHAK
+334 KEMEHAK
-341 RPKFLFRIH
+341 RPKFLFRLH

-376 GGGDG
+376 GDNDGGD
-381 DGGEVGVDMKLPGG
+381 GEVGVSMAMPGG

-436 LCQGPGGK
+436 LCQGPGAK
-444 LVPVRGLDLSGKFNL
+444 LTPVKGLDLSGKFNL
-459 NLNNLKIGQI
+459 NLKNLKIGQI
-469 SQFAG
+469 SQFSG

-514 REAPRDLALVQI
+514 REAPRDLALVQV

-533 LADLLVI
+533 LTDLLVI
-540 QPQAVKEANVTP
+540 QPQVIKEANVTP

>member
-1 MGPAKHPRR
+1 MSRPAIYL
-10 SCVVEEDMI
+10 V
-19 RPSILLLLS
+19 LAF
-28 LLLALP
+28 LLALP
-34 AFARR
+34 VAARR
-39 EKLALRSESLELPGA
+39 EKLALRADSLELPGA
-54 PSAVVAADVDGDG
+54 PASVVAADVNGDG

-78 RWGEVGIEG
+78 RWGEVGIEE

-93 VEGLVE
+93 IEGLVE
-99 VLTVIPALVDRRELR
+99 VLTVIPSLVDHRELR
-114 VFPGRPGG
+114 VFLGRPGG

-127 SRSVAIE
+127 STSPIAVTIE
-134 PSVLSLEAGPPGAPV
+134 SSVLSLEEGPPGAPV

-154 EGLSAFR
+154 EGLSALR
-161 LRDGKLAFEPLIQE
+161 LRDGNLAFEPLIQE

-214 LSGPEGLRS
+214 LSSPEGLRS
-223 ASRLR
+223 TSHLR
-228 FPLDSLQGRPRRTL
+228 FPLDGLQGKSRRAL
-242 SLFHPLPE
+242 SRFHPLPD

-255 GNHLPDLVLRHASGE
+255 GDKLPDLVLRHASGD
-270 WNGFRVLRN
+270 WDGFRVLRN
-279 QGGGRFSEAL
+279 QGGGRFAEAV
-289 APLGDYQEKKPEGAV
+289 APLGEHQEDRPDQTKTPI
-304 VTFFGDL
+304 VTWFGDL

-334 AEMKHAK
+334 KEMQHAK

-376 GGGDG
+376 GDNDGG
-381 DGGEVGVDMKLPGG
+381 DGGEVSVGMKMPGG

-436 LCQGPGGK
+436 QCQGPGAK
-444 LVPVRGLDLSGKFNL
+444 FAPVKGLDLSGKFNL
-459 NLNNLKIGQI
+459 NLKNLKIGQI

-490 KTVTIHRGR
+490 KSVTIHRGR

-509 LALEL
+509 LSLEL
-514 REAPRDLALVQI
+514 REAPRDLALVQV

-533 LADLLVI
+533 LTDLLVI
-540 QPQAVKEANVTP
+540 QPQVIKEANVTP

>member
-1 MGPAKHPRR
+1 MRR
-10 SCVVEEDMI
+10 ASPFLV
-19 RPSILLLLS
+19 LA

-34 AFARR
+34 AAARR
-39 EKLALRSESLELPGA
+39 EKLALRAESLELPGA

-67 LRDLAVVIAFT
+67 VRDLAVVLAFT
-78 RWGEVGIEG
+78 RWGEIGIEE
-87 SVKMDD
+87 SVQMDD

-114 VFPGRPGG
+114 LFRGRPGG

-127 SRSVAIE
+127 ARSMPIE
-134 PSVLSLEAGPPGAPV
+134 PSVLSLEAGPPGIPV
-149 VALTD
+149 LALTD
-154 EGLSAFR
+154 QGLSALR
-161 LRDGKLAFEPLIQE
+161 LRNGELALEPLVEE

-201 DVLLPTAEGASVY
+201 DVLVPTAEGASVY
-214 LSGPEGLRS
+214 LSGPQGLRS

-228 FPLDSLQGRPRRTL
+228 FPLDGLQGRSRRTL
-242 SLFHPLPE
+242 SRFHPLPE
-250 VRDVD
+250 VRDVNGD
-255 GNHLPDLVLRHASGE
+255 KLPDLVLRHASGA

-279 QGGGRFSEAL
+279 QGNGRFAEAV
-289 APLGDYQEKKPEGAV
+289 APLGEHQEIKLDDGPI

-319 VTQEERGPGEDAGMR
+319 VTQEERGPGEDAGIR
-334 AEMKHAK
+334 KEMQHAK

-376 GGGDG
+376 GGEGDG
-381 DGGEVGVDMKLPGG
+381 DGERIEMALPGG

-420 KVLTVQRIGI
+420 KILTVQRIGI

-436 LCQGPGGK
+436 QCQGPGGK
-444 LVPVRGLDLSGKFNL
+444 LSPVKGLDLSGKFNL
-459 NLNNLKIGQI
+459 NLNNLKVGQI

-509 LALEL
+509 LAIEL
-514 REAPRDLALVQI
+514 REAPRDLALVQV

-533 LADLLVI
+533 LTDLLVI
-540 QPQAVKEANVTP
+540 QPQVVKEANVTP

>member
-1 MGPAKHPRR
+1 M
-10 SCVVEEDMI
+10 S
-19 RPSILLLLS
+19 RPTVFVLSLLS
-28 LLLALP
+28 LLVALP
-34 AFARR
+34 AVARR
-39 EKLALRSESLELPGA
+39 EKLALRAESLELPGA
-54 PSAVVAADVDGDG
+54 PSAVIAADLNGDG
-67 LRDLAVVIAFT
+67 LRDLAVVLAFT
-78 RWGEVGIEG
+78 HWGEIGIEE
-87 SVKMDD
+87 SVQMDD
-93 VEGLVE
+93 IEGLVE

-114 VFPGRPGG
+114 VFLGRPGG

-127 SRSVAIE
+127 SRSLAIE
-134 PSVLSLEAGPPGAPV
+134 PSVLSLEAGPPGIPV

-154 EGLSAFR
+154 EGMSALR
-161 LRDGKLAFEPLIQE
+161 LRDGSLSFEPLVQE

-193 DLDGDGRT
+193 DLDGNGSA
-201 DVLLPTAEGASVY
+201 DVLLPTEEGASVY
-214 LSGPEGLRS
+214 LSGPEGLRQ

-228 FPLDSLQGRPRRTL
+228 FPLDGLQGRARRNL
-242 SLFHPLPE
+242 SRFHPLPE
-250 VRDVD
+250 VRDVTGD
-255 GNHLPDLVLRHASGE
+255 KLPDLVLRHASGE

-279 QGGGRFSEAL
+279 QGGGRFSEAA
-289 APLGDYQEKKPEGAV
+289 APVGDFQEKRPDGPV

-311 DGDGRAEY
+311 DDDGRAEY
-319 VTQEERGPGEDAGMR
+319 VTQEEKGPGENAGVR
-334 AEMKHAK
+334 KEMQHAK

-376 GGGDG
+376 GDNDG
-381 DGGEVGVDMKLPGG
+381 DGEVRVEMAMPGG

-436 LCQGPGGK
+436 LCQGPGAK
-444 LVPVRGLDLSGKFNL
+444 LAPVRGLDLSGKFNL
-459 NLNNLKIGQI
+459 NLNNLQIGQI

-481 ADFTQMGRG
+481 ADFTQVGRG

-499 PDCSYPAQPD
+499 ADCSYPAQPD
-509 LALEL
+509 LAVQL
-514 REAPRDLALVQI
+514 REAPRDLALVQV

-533 LADLLVI
+533 LSDLLVI
-540 QPQAVKEANVTP
+540 QPQTVKEANVTP

-563 ES
+563 EL

>member
-1 MGPAKHPRR
+1 MRR
-10 SCVVEEDMI
+10 QS
-19 RPSILLLLS
+19 LLVLS

-34 AFARR
+34 ASARR
-39 EKLALRSESLELPGA
+39 EKLALRAESLELPGA

-67 LRDLAVVIAFT
+67 LRDLAVVLAFT
-78 RWGEVGIEG
+78 RWGEIGIEE
-87 SVKMDD
+87 SVEMDD

-114 VFPGRPGG
+114 VFLGRPGG

-127 SRSVAIE
+127 ARSLAIE

-154 EGLSAFR
+154 EGLSALR
-161 LRDGKLAFEPLIQE
+161 LRDGNLAFEPLIEEQ
-175 RPVLAGTGTFL
+175 PVLAGTGTFL

-201 DVLLPTAEGASVY
+201 DVLLPTADGASVY

-228 FPLDSLQGRPRRTL
+228 FPLDDLQGRSRRTL
-242 SLFHPLPE
+242 SRFHPLPE
-250 VRDVD
+250 IRDVD
-255 GNHLPDLVLRHASGE
+255 GDKLPDLVLRHAGGG
-270 WNGFRVLRN
+270 WTGFRVLRN
-279 QGGGRFSEAL
+279 RGGGRFAEAV
-289 APLGDYQEKKPEGAV
+289 APLGEHQESKPDAPV

-334 AEMKHAK
+334 KEMQHAK
-341 RPKFLFRIH
+341 RPKFLFRVH

-358 EPKPFQQFEAEG
+358 ESKPFQQFEAEG

-381 DGGEVGVDMKLPGG
+381 DGEVGVNMAMPGG

-436 LCQGPGGK
+436 QCQGPGGK
-444 LVPVRGLDLSGKFNL
+444 LVPVKGLDLSGKFNL
-459 NLNNLKIGQI
+459 NLNNLQIGQI

-499 PDCSYPAQPD
+499 ADCSYPAQPD

-514 REAPRDLALVQI
+514 REAPRNLALVQV

-533 LADLLVI
+533 LTDLLVI

-563 ES
+563 EA